1 MLNVKSKSAKKFR
14 SSLSTRYCQKTMYVK
29 LLLKKVIYQKK
40 ECSHVRVGNFF
51 GSHACFYLIEVDLYM
66 YLFLLKT
73 TQILYS
79 MVLLIHC

>member
-1 MLNVKSKSAKKFR
+1 MLKVNQLRNSEAC
-14 SSLSTRYCQKTMYVK
+14 LSTRYCQKTMYVK

-40 ECSHVRVGNFF
+40 ECSHVRMGNFF